1 MEIKTKSNDTFI
13 ADESVGWEKVDEF
26 ISRKIMGY
34 DDHLM
39 TVKVAFKKGGVGA
52 IHHHH
57 HSQTSYVASGSF
69 EITIGDE
76 MRVLKEGDVYYI
88 PSNIPHGALA
98 LEDGILIDSFSPA
111 RADFL

>member
-1 MEIKTKSNDTFI
+1 METKSNSPFI
-13 ADESVGWEKVDEF
+13 EDDSLEWEKVDEF

-34 DDHLM
+34 DDKLM

-52 IHHHH
+52 LHHHH

-69 EITIGDE
+69 EITIGGE
-76 MRVLKEGDVYYI
+76 TRVLKEGDVYYV
-88 PSNIPHGALA
+88 PSNISHGAVA
-98 LEDGILIDSFSPA
+98 LEDGVLIDSFSPM